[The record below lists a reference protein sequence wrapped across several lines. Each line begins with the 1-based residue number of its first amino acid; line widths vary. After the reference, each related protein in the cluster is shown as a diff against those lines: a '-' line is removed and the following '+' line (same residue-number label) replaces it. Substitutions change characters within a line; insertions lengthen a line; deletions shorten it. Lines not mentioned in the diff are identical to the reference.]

1 MVAVY
6 RGWHELESRRGGP
19 PIIDFDLAPTAIPPI
34 AFESRI
40 GVLDALEDLA
50 GGLPGAHA
58 FLVDRVKASL
68 TTVRALIGQQ
78 IPFHGFILDTLR
90 IEAAPIPNHEVGR
103 ARSGVRRI
111 LERNGLDLDRK
122 SRSAAA
128 RRFTINLAR
137 EELRAWLSKAA
148 ETDAGR
154 AMQLLAPDSD
164 LKFTCEF
171 SESPAYWIGWATAR
185 AGECTRVRYNLTPR
199 NPYLRGDAFMLAHH
213 EVAGHALQME
223 CWRQR
228 IAAGELHPAYGLT
241 VVHSFEQF
249 LYEGVAQT
257 LTDLVFSDDELDD
270 DRLWARDYARYRSYI
285 YHRAHLDLNMGVD
298 IRAVFQYLDSSLPFE
313 DWAGMETELRSRC
326 LDPILRA
333 YQFVYAA
340 SDYAFLSALRTHGKK
355 AFLSFIRDLYAG
367 PRTMGDILRALQQG
381 ALPPQTARW

>member
-1 MVAVY
+1 MV
-6 RGWHELESRRGGP
+6 LSQSSRT
-19 PIIDFDLAPTAIPPI
+19 FDPLSDVLT
-34 AFESRI
+34 
-40 GVLDALEDLA
+40 VLDARATRRTRFEGSGDWALA
-50 GGLPGAHA
+50 FPA
-58 FLVDRVKASL
+58 
-68 TTVRALIGQQ
+68 
-78 IPFHGFILDTLR
+78 
-90 IEAAPIPNHEVGR
+90 
-103 ARSGVRRI
+103 
-111 LERNGLDLDRK
+111 LERLK
-122 SRSAAA
+122 FVAV
-128 RRFTINLAR
+128 
-137 EELRAWLSKAA
+137 LRGAAWLLLP
-148 ETDAGR
+148 DAV
-154 AMQLLAPDSD
+154 P
-164 LKFTCEF
+164 
-171 SESPAYWIGWATAR
+171 
-185 AGECTRVRYNLTPR
+185 
-199 NPYLRGDAFMLAHH
+199 
-213 EVAGHALQME
+213 
-223 CWRQR
+223 QR

-298 IRAVFQYLDSSLPFE
+298 IRAVFRYLDSSLPFE

-367 PRTMGDILRALQQG
+367 PRTMGDVLRALQQG